1 MKNLGLSLVVL
12 LSTQVFA
19 SNKVIYGD
27 DDRLDVFEET
37 NFKLSDLA
45 KSTAAMIPNSKITE
59 LNNEQIILKG
69 DSLQAR
75 GMCASE
81 RFSEQPTV
89 ANCSGFLV
97 GEDKLVTAGHCVE
110 GEFDCKNN
118 SWVFDYKV
126 DHATQSEVVVD
137 KSSVYK
143 CKKVIKQ
150 ELNSA
155 NEMDYALIELEKV
168 VEDRKFLKVR
178 KEGKPQVGDKL
189 VVIGHPSGLPTK
201 ITAGAKVRSVNDVFL
216 VADLDTYGGNSGSAV
231 FNASTGTVEGI
242 LVRGA
247 QDYTWDS
254 DQGCRVSNVIA
265 QDEGRGEDVTLIT
278 NIAELASYPE
288 PQEDQVDEDEDQ
300 DDGSVDDGSADDSD
314 DQVEEPKPEDP
325 KPSLPWWLRWLLG
338 L

>member
-155 NEMDYALIELEKV
+155 NEMDYALIEL
-168 VEDRKFLKVR
+168 
-178 KEGKPQVGDKL
+178 
-189 VVIGHPSGLPTK
+189 
-201 ITAGAKVRSVNDVFL
+201 
-216 VADLDTYGGNSGSAV
+216 
-231 FNASTGTVEGI
+231 
-242 LVRGA
+242 
-247 QDYTWDS
+247 
-254 DQGCRVSNVIA
+254 
-265 QDEGRGEDVTLIT
+265 
-278 NIAELASYPE
+278 
-288 PQEDQVDEDEDQ
+288 
-300 DDGSVDDGSADDSD
+300 
-314 DQVEEPKPEDP
+314 
-325 KPSLPWWLRWLLG
+325 
-338 L
+338 